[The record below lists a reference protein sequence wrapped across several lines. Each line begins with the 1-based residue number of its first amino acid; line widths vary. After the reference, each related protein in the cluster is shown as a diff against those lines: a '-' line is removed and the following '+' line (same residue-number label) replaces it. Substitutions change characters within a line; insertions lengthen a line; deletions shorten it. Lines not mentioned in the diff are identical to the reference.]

1 MQTKQMTPPMTTISS
16 SEKGIQETRN
26 DRTEETLGY
35 MAREYHSP
43 ILTENLA
50 VRTKA
55 KSDSRTICLT
65 LIFNRIS
72 LYL

>member
-1 MQTKQMTPPMTTISS
+1 MPYKTMQTKQMIPPTTTISS
-16 SEKGIQETRN
+16 SEKGIQETIN

-50 VRTKA
+50 AMTKA
-55 KSDSRTICLT
+55 RSDSRTICLT
-65 LIFNRIS
+65 LIFN
-72 LYL
+72 